1 MKYWKTALAAGLL
14 FVGAVSAGAT
24 PLSLQYVDQ
33 SGKANVSITH
43 APATAGA
50 SLPIHASAGGF
61 NMVDK
66 TNPTVLG
73 SFVAWCLDIAS
84 TISPGTYP
92 YKITETPFD
101 NSFGLDG
108 AQMAQ
113 VQKLFDAN
121 YHLVDVGNNAQSA
134 GFQVALWEALYEGQ
148 GSYLLD
154 AGDFRATSYNNNA
167 TGNSALSAASTYL
180 SNMLNYVG
188 GKVWNLTFLESTG
201 TPKKQ
206 NLVTASPVP
215 LPAAGLLLIG
225 GLAALGG
232 LRRRKTARA

>member
-1 MKYWKTALAAGLL
+1 MKHWKAALAAGL
-14 FVGAVSAGAT
+14 FIVGTGSVGAT
-24 PLSLQYVDQ
+24 PLTLQYVGQ
-33 SGKANVSITH
+33 SGKANVTITH

-50 SLPIHASAGGF
+50 SLPIGASAGGF

-66 TNPTVLG
+66 TNPTVLD

-92 YKITETPFD
+92 YKITDTPFD
-101 NSFGLDG
+101 NSFGLDSDQR
-108 AQMAQ
+108 AR

-121 YHLVDVGNNAQSA
+121 YHNVDVTKNDQSA
-134 GFQVALWEALYEGQ
+134 GFQLALWEALYEGQ
-148 GSYLLD
+148 GSYLLG
-154 AGDFRATSYNNNA
+154 AGDFRATSS
-167 TGNSALSAASTYL
+167 SAAALTAASTYL
-180 SNMLNYVG
+180 SNMLSYVG

-225 GLAALGG
+225 GLAALRG
-232 LRRRKTARA
+232 LRRRSTNTG